1 MNRSGNMNVTGN
13 MNSSPQMG
21 ARTGRLV
28 TDANL
33 RSGPDKDTAS
43 VGIHFRGAKVQI
55 LDESRYERDGEVV
68 TWYKIRVLSYGRS
81 VNTNL
86 MGGKNTPYDAD
97 EGWVNAKL
105 VSPD

>member
-1 MNRSGNMNVTGN
+1 MNVTGN